1 MVAWSPA
8 AKPMPHAGVVKNL
21 AINVDANTIDNAGH
35 DATVTFTVY
44 KNGVATAVKVTLPN
58 VGTGKFYDNVN
69 SVAFA
74 KGDMFE
80 VVMTHTGATGGTISD
95 ASGSVDCERT

>member
-1 MVAWSPA
+1 
-8 AKPMPHAGVVKNL
+8 MPHAGVIKNL
-21 AINVDANTIDNAGH
+21 AINVDVNTIDNAGH
-35 DATVTFTVY
+35 TATVTFTVM
-44 KNGVATAVKVTLPN
+44 KNGVATAVTCTFPN
-58 VGTGKFYDNVN
+58 QVVGKRYDNAH

-95 ASGSVDCERT
+95 ASGSVDYERS

>member
-1 MVAWSPA
+1 
-8 AKPMPHAGVVKNL
+8 MPHAGVVKNL
-21 AINVDANTIDNAGH
+21 AINVDVNTIDNAGH
-35 DATVTFTVY
+35 DATVTFTVH
-44 KNGVATAVKVTLPN
+44 KEGIATAVKLTYPN
-58 VGTGKFYDNVN
+58 KGTGKRYDNAN

-95 ASGSVDCERT
+95 ASGSVDYERS